1 MKKLIMIFVMALFTF
16 AFALPEAQAGVVPAV
31 ETGVVPSSKEKA
43 GKIIKKQIKE
53 VRKEFRTEMKG
64 MNKAEK
70 KAFVV
75 DKINQNKVE
84 IGNVKYLIIALICFL
99 IAGVAW
105 VLPAPIDL
113 IISTIFGIVAVV
125 FLILWLIDILQS
137 I

>member
-31 ETGVVPSSKEKA
+31 ETGVVPSSKA

-70 KAFVV
+70 KAFIE
-75 DKINQNKVE
+75 DKIGKNQLDIPNLKW
-84 IGNVKYLIIALICFL
+84 LIIGLVLLLIGAIFY
-99 IAGVAW
+99 
-105 VLPAPIDL
+105 
-113 IISTIFGIVAVV
+113 IIPGLNWLAYIIQSIGGIIIIIW
-125 FLILWLIDILQS
+125 LILWLLELA
-137 I
+137 

>member
-1 MKKLIMIFVMALFTF
+1 MKKLIMIFVMALFTV

-70 KAFVV
+70 KAFIE
-75 DKINQNKVE
+75 DKIGKNQLDIPNLKW
-84 IGNVKYLIIALICFL
+84 LIIGLVLLLIGAIFY
-99 IAGVAW
+99 
-105 VLPAPIDL
+105 
-113 IISTIFGIVAVV
+113 IIPGLNWLAYIIQSIGGIIIIIW
-125 FLILWLIDILQS
+125 LILWLLELA
-137 I
+137 